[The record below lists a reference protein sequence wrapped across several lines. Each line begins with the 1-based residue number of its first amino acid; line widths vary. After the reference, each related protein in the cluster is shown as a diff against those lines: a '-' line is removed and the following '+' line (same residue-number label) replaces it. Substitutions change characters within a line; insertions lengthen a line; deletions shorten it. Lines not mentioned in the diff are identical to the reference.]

1 MAKAE
6 KVTISI
12 DVKLPGQDEFR
23 HAKITVDMVSVAG
36 RAAVEIEQN
45 GDSPEAN
52 AFTIN
57 WLNAVLQTF
66 QHKKDT
72 DKVPEKPH

>member
-1 MAKAE
+1 MARPE

-23 HAKITVDMVSVAG
+23 HAKITVDMASVEG
-36 RAAVEIEQN
+36 HAAVEIEQN
-45 GDSPEAN
+45 GDSQAAN
-52 AFTIN
+52 NFTIN

-66 QHKKDT
+66 QNKKDT
-72 DKVPEKPH
+72 DKVPDKPH

>member
-1 MAKAE
+1 MARPE

-23 HAKITVDMVSVAG
+23 HAQITVDMVSVEG
-36 RAAVEIEQN
+36 HAAVEIEQN
-45 GDSPEAN
+45 GDGPEAN
-52 AFTIN
+52 NFTIN

-66 QHKKDT
+66 QNKKDT
-72 DKVPEKPH
+72 DKVPAKPH